1 MQPRRGQEPRIPFV
15 SLRRKLGRAIRGGHP
30 WIYRDSLEDLELTA
44 GTVVAVG
51 VKGSPALGWGYW
63 DPEAAIAVRL
73 LSRTRLA
80 DRAAWMDA
88 QLAGALARRREL
100 LTAADTDTFR
110 LVHGEADGMAG
121 VHVDLYGAFASV
133 RFDGEGA
140 RQFYGPLLAER
151 LAPALATAYAPSEAL
166 PPLRGVLERR
176 RGARANT
183 QGAPESARLL
193 WGEAP
198 AAPVRVRENGVAFL
212 VDLLNGQK
220 GGLFLDQRDNRAR
233 VRALARDRDVLN
245 LFGYTGGFSL
255 YAALGGARSTTTVDL
270 SSGAIE
276 AARLNFAQ
284 NGLATTNAELV
295 AGDAFAFLGD
305 AHRQGRRW
313 DLVISDPPSF
323 APSQKALPR
332 ALSAYTR
339 LHAMAAAVVR
349 RGGLFCAASCSSH
362 VDGPSFLATV
372 HEGVARIGRRWHED
386 ALYGAGIDH
395 PVAPFFPEGAY
406 LKFAVGRMEGEGRA
420 STPAAS
426 PAEPPKAR
434 PRPTGP
440 SRSGERRR

>member
-1 MQPRRGQEPRIPFV
+1 M
-15 SLRRKLGRAIRGGHP
+15 SLRRKLGRAIRAGHP
-30 WIYRDSLEDLELTA
+30 WIYRDSVEDVALPA

-51 VKGSPALGWGYW
+51 AKGSAALGWGYW
-63 DPEAAIAVRL
+63 DAKAAIAVRL
-73 LSRTRLA
+73 LSRTRLV
-80 DRAAWMDA
+80 DRAAWIDV
-88 QLAGALARRREL
+88 QLAAALARRREL
-100 LTAADTDTFR
+100 LLSRDTDTFR

-133 RFDGEGA
+133 RYDGEGA

-151 LAPALATAYAPSEAL
+151 LGPALARAYGSLAVL
-166 PPLRGVLERR
+166 PPLCGVLERR

-183 QGAPESARLL
+183 QGAPETARVL

-198 AAPVRVRENGVAFL
+198 VAPVEVRENGVAFL

-220 GGLFLDQRDNRAR
+220 GGLFLDQRENRAR
-233 VRALARDRDVLN
+233 IRVLARDRDVLN

-270 SSGAIE
+270 SPGAIE
-276 AARLNFAQ
+276 TARLNFDR

-295 AGDAFAFLGD
+295 AGDAFEFLES
-305 AHRQGRRW
+305 ARHQGRQW

-332 ALSAYTR
+332 ALAAYTR
-339 LHAMAAAVVR
+339 LHAMAAAVVK

-362 VDGPSFLATV
+362 VDGASFIATV
-372 HEGVARIGRRWHED
+372 HDGVARLGRRWSEE
-386 ALYGAGIDH
+386 ALHGAGLDH

-406 LKFAVGRMEGEGRA
+406 LKFAIGSMDREGRPVTSA
-420 STPAAS
+420 LRG
-426 PAEPPKAR
+426 EPPVAAPRGR
-434 PRPTGP
+434 PRPTSSARAGA
-440 SRSGERRR
+440 RRR